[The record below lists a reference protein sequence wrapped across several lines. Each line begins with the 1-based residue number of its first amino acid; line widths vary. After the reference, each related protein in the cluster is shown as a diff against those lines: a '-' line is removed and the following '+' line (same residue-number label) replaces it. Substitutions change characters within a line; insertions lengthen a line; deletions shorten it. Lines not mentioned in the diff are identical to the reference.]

1 MTPMSGRAKN
11 LGLDVLVFAEMLV
24 YWPFALL
31 IMKPAQWLD
40 RRFGTSMFRGLDRA
54 MRRIADL

>member
-1 MTPMSGRAKN
+1 MSGRAKN